1 MYFMNTNALFK
12 ISYGLF
18 ILTAEENGFDN
29 GCVINTLTQQTGN
42 PCTVSVTVN
51 KSNKTCEMIKST
63 GKFNVS
69 VISENTPFELFRHF
83 GFQSGRDTDKFRD
96 YPNSERAENGIYY
109 IPGYTNAYFCCKV
122 KSVTDLGTHLLFIA
136 EVEDAEILS
145 DFESM
150 TYDFYHKNVK
160 PKPQKTEKKG
170 YRCKICGYIYEGETL
185 PEDFVCPVCKHP
197 ASDFERIE

>member
-69 VISENTPFELFRHF
+69 VISENATFELFRHF
-83 GFQSGRDTDKFRD
+83 GFQSGRDTEKFRD

-160 PKPQKTEKKG
+160 PKPQKTKKKG

>member
-1 MYFMNTNALFK
+1 MYFMNANALFK

-29 GCVINTLTQQTGN
+29 GCVINTLAQQTGN

-51 KSNKTCEMIKST
+51 KANKTCEMIKST

-69 VISENTPFELFRHF
+69 VISENAPFELFRHF
-83 GFQSGRDTDKFRD
+83 GFQSGRDTDKFRN

-109 IPGYTNAYFCCKV
+109 IPGYTNAYFCCNV

>member
-1 MYFMNTNALFK
+1 MNANALFK

-51 KSNKTCEMIKST
+51 KANKTCEMIKNT

-69 VISENTPFELFRHF
+69 VISVNAPFELFRHF
-83 GFQSGRDTDKFRD
+83 GFQSGKDTDKFKD

-109 IPGYTNAYFCCKV
+109 IPGYTNAYFGCKV

-136 EVEDAEILS
+136 EVESAEILS
-145 DFESM
+145 GFESM

-160 PKPQKTEKKG
+160 PKPQREEKKG

-197 ASDFERIE
+197 ASDFEKIE

>member
-1 MYFMNTNALFK
+1 MYFMNANALFK

-69 VISENTPFELFRHF
+69 VISENATFELFRHF
-83 GFQSGRDTDKFRD
+83 GFQSGRDTEKFRD

-160 PKPQKTEKKG
+160 PKPQKTKKKG